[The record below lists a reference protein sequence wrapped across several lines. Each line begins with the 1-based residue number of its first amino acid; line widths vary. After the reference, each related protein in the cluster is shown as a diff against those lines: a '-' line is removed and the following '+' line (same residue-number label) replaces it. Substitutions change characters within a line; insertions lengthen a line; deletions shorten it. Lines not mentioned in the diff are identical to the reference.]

1 MNLQKNI
8 KLKLII
14 TNQNLFG
21 KMIIYKNLNIRKNH
35 KGSVVAIGNFDGL
48 HVGHQKV
55 LNEAR
60 KKAINKKLKFG
71 LVTFEP
77 VPTMFFNDSIKNH
90 RINSFNQKIYF
101 LKKIKLDFLIIINFN
116 KNFSNLSA
124 ENFIKKILFK
134 KLKSKYIFI
143 SKNFRFGKKRL
154 GDIKTLK
161 NFEQKY
167 SYKTLVTTP
176 YEKKD
181 KIVSSS
187 LIRKII
193 QKGKIQEAEK
203 LLGRPW
209 SIEGE
214 VVKGAQRGRLI
225 GFPTCNIK
233 LNSYLLPKLG
243 VYSVWV
249 KINNLKKRG
258 IANVGYRPTFNGKS
272 LLLEVNIFGLNRNLY
287 KKRLKISFIKF
298 IRAEKKFKNINQ
310 LKAQIKKDII
320 AAKK

>member
-21 KMIIYKNLNIRKNH
+21 KMIVYKNLNIKKIH
-35 KGSVVAIGNFDGL
+35 KGSVIAIGNFDGL
-48 HVGHQKV
+48 HIGHQKV
-55 LNEAR
+55 LKEAR

-203 LLGRPW
+203 IL
-209 SIEGE
+209 
-214 VVKGAQRGRLI
+214 
-225 GFPTCNIK
+225 
-233 LNSYLLPKLG
+233 
-243 VYSVWV
+243 
-249 KINNLKKRG
+249 
-258 IANVGYRPTFNGKS
+258 
-272 LLLEVNIFGLNRNLY
+272 
-287 KKRLKISFIKF
+287 
-298 IRAEKKFKNINQ
+298 
-310 LKAQIKKDII
+310 
-320 AAKK
+320 